1 MSDVSTSR
9 ERTVTVPSGGGQ
21 PRRGTPS
28 PDKQDEKQ
36 GDRRNGLL
44 LLGLLLI
51 TVSVAGFW
59 FVLRSVDQRQLVWV
73 AARDIE
79 RWEIVTELDFLP
91 VEANVGQA
99 SALGP
104 GELGFILDR
113 WATGRIPFGTI
124 VTEGMFQ
131 LPPLSTEEDQG
142 KVIIE
147 LSLPG
152 DVPYG
157 DMQTGDRLA
166 LFGREGG
173 EDGGGPYGLIGVLN
187 LDFVQDGRLIYVV
200 TPEEALSLEEIV
212 GRFRG
217 AADQRIWKL
226 SFGLE
231 LEDLQAAY
239 ERRLAG

>member
-9 ERTVTVPSGGGQ
+9 ERPLTVPGGGGQ
-21 PRRGTPS
+21 PRRGSPS
-28 PDKQDEKQ
+28 PDEKK
-36 GDRRNGLL
+36 GSRRNGLL

-51 TVSVAGFW
+51 VVSVVGFW
-59 FVLRSVDQRQLVWV
+59 LVLRSVDQRQVVWV

-99 SALGP
+99 AALGQ
-104 GELGFILDR
+104 GELGFILGQ
-113 WATGRIPFGTI
+113 WAMGRIPFGTI
-124 VTEGMFQ
+124 VTAGMFQ

-152 DVPYG
+152 DVPFG

-173 EDGGGPYGLIGVLN
+173 QDGGGPYGLIGVLN
-187 LDFVQDGRLIYVV
+187 LDLVQNGRLVYIV
-200 TPEEALSLEEIV
+200 TPEEALNLEEIV
-212 GRFRG
+212 RRFST
-217 AADQRIWKL
+217 AAEQRIWKL

-231 LEDLQAAY
+231 LEDLQAAF
-239 ERRLAG
+239 EGRLTG

>member
-9 ERTVTVPSGGGQ
+9 ERPLTVPGGAAQ
-21 PRRGTPS
+21 PRRSSPS
-28 PDKQDEKQ
+28 PDEKQ
-36 GDRRNGLL
+36 KGSRRNGLL

-51 TVSVAGFW
+51 TVSVVGFW
-59 FVLRSVDQRQLVWV
+59 LVLRSVDQRQLVWV

-99 SALGP
+99 AALGP
-104 GELGFILDR
+104 GELGFILGQ
-113 WATGRIPFGTI
+113 WATGRIPLGTI
-124 VTEGMFQ
+124 VTAGMFQ
-131 LPPLSTEEDQG
+131 FPPLSTEEDLG

-173 EDGGGPYGLIGVLN
+173 QDGGGPYGLIGVLN
-187 LDFVQDGRLIYVV
+187 LDLVQDGRLIYVV
-200 TPEEALSLEEIV
+200 TPEEALNLEEIV
-212 GRFRG
+212 GRFR
-217 AADQRIWKL
+217 ASADQRIWKL

-239 ERRLAG
+239 AEHLAG